1 MHGIYV
7 GNNKML
13 IHTIAGYRLYSYA
26 DDKSLTPDL
35 IFKGVFELPLT
46 NYMIRNLRLG
56 DTVIDAGAN
65 IGYFTALAALK
76 VGTEG
81 KVISYEASKR
91 NFDLLKENVAFLCL
105 GNTVD
110 LRNKAVYKEE
120 KELTFF
126 ASHQWNGNGSLLKH
140 DEAYFNHFK
149 TDVILE
155 EKIQGEPLNV
165 HIDKDFIHLI
175 KMDIE
180 GGEFDALVG
189 LENLLK
195 AKKVGKVIFEL
206 NKLRAG
212 SPEAFFELLN
222 SYQNNYGLTF
232 GELNTSGDVIPTTLE
247 ALFER
252 DFVESVVMDC
262 TGPTNNH
269 L

>member
-13 IHTIAGYRLYSYA
+13 IQTIAGYRLYSFA

-35 IFKGVFELPLT
+35 VLKGVFELPLT
-46 NYMIRNLRLG
+46 NFMLRNLRQG
-56 DTVIDAGAN
+56 NTVIDAGAN

-76 VGTEG
+76 VGTSG

-91 NFDLLKENVAFLCL
+91 NFELLKENVAFLCL
-105 GNTVD
+105 GNSVD

-140 DEAYFNHFK
+140 DDDYFTHFK

-155 EKIQGEPLNV
+155 EKIQGEPLDV
-165 HIDKDFIHLI
+165 HINEEFIHLI

-180 GGEFDALVG
+180 GGEFDALIG
-189 LENLLK
+189 LEKLLE
-195 AKKVGKVIFEL
+195 AKKVGKIIFEL
-206 NKLRAG
+206 NKLRAE
-212 SPEAFFELLN
+212 SADAFYELLN
-222 SYQNNYGLTF
+222 SYQSKYNLVF
-232 GELNTSGDVIPTTLE
+232 GELNDKGEVIPTTLDS
-247 ALFER
+247 LFER

-262 TGPTNNH
+262 TGDINYN

>member
-1 MHGIYV
+1 MNGIYV

-13 IHTIAGYRLYSYA
+13 IQTIIGYRLYCFA

-35 IFKGVFELPLT
+35 VFKGIFEVPLT
-46 NYMIRNLRLG
+46 KYMIKNLRDG

-140 DEAYFNHFK
+140 NEAYFNHFK

-155 EKIQGEPLNV
+155 EKVQGESLNT

-189 LENLLK
+189 LEKLLK
-195 AKKVGKVIFEL
+195 AKKVGTVIFEL
-206 NKLRAG
+206 NQLRTG
-212 SPEAFFELLN
+212 NSEAFFELLN
-222 SYQNNYGLTF
+222 SYQNNYNLTF
-232 GELNTSGDVIPTTLE
+232 GELDTSGDVIPTTLE
-247 ALFER
+247 VLFER
-252 DFVESVVMDC
+252 DFVESVVMNC
-262 TGPTNNH
+262 IETTNNN